1 MNKEHQILFGRI
13 KWLIV
18 LRVVLVT
25 ALLGLPLLLQL
36 NYLKSTWSITTFYF
50 LIGSTYLL
58 TILYAVFLANVKYLL
73 VFTALQ
79 LGLDLLFETA
89 LIAVTGGIE
98 SPFSFLYILT
108 IVSASIFFYRKG
120 GALMAAGATL
130 LFGLMINLHYAEFL
144 PFKSGVG
151 LGNKEIIYMLFLYMI
166 AFFTVGILSGRLS
179 ERLHEKEVGFSD
191 LRIFHEDIVQ
201 SMSSGLITT
210 DLEGKITSFN
220 RSASEITGFHSD
232 EVIGTVW
239 WEFFSWEDVRNHYRN
254 LDQAGTSQRFEGEI
268 INKKGEHCLLGV
280 TISPLRNEQGAQMGI
295 IGTFQDL
302 TQIRNLE
309 EEMRKKDRLATVG
322 EMAAGMAHEIRNP
335 LASLSGSIE
344 VLKSELRLDDES
356 RKLMEIAVKEAD
368 RLNSIITQFLL
379 YARPLPPRRRRANL
393 HSLLSETVQLI
404 KNNPEYDA
412 RINVELL
419 TSCDPLMIMIDP
431 DQIKQVF
438 WNLSINAFQAMPSGG
453 TLTIST
459 QRISSKEIRSE
470 TSPKRA
476 ESHPMIP
483 NKEKAFGGGADRV
496 EIIFK
501 DTGNGIRKEDLPK
514 IFYPFFTTKSSGS
527 GLGLSIVQRV
537 IEEHF
542 GRIAVQ
548 SSPEGTEFSI
558 VLPLNEEE
566 GEVNSEAFQL
576 TRRFSWSENRGL
588 SHYSIMVK

>member
-1 MNKEHQILFGRI
+1 MNKEQKILFERMN
-13 KWLIV
+13 WLIV

-36 NYLKSTWSITTFYF
+36 NYLKNSWSFVTFYF
-50 LIGSTYLL
+50 LIGSTYFL
-58 TILYAVFLANVKYLL
+58 TILYAIFLKKIEHRLIFA
-73 VFTALQ
+73 AMQ
-79 LGLDLLFETA
+79 LSLDLLFETA

-120 GALMAAGATL
+120 GLLMASGATL
-130 LFGLMINLHYAEFL
+130 CFGTLIHLQYAEYL
-144 PFKSGVG
+144 PFKSGIG
-151 LGNKEIIYMLFLYMI
+151 LENKEIFYMLFLYMI
-166 AFFTVGILSGRLS
+166 AFFTVGTLSGRLS

-210 DLEGKITSFN
+210 DLEGKVTSFN
-220 RSASEITGFHSD
+220 RSAAEITGFRPD
-232 EVIGTVW
+232 EVIGAIW
-239 WEFFSWEDVRNHYRN
+239 WEFFSWEEIRSRYHD
-254 LDQAGTSQRFEGEI
+254 LAQAGTAQRFEGEI
-268 INKKGEHCLLGV
+268 INKKGNQCLLGV
-280 TISPLRNEQGAQMGI
+280 TISPLRNEQGSQVGI

-309 EEMRKKDRLATVG
+309 EEMQKKERLATVG

-344 VLKSELRLDDES
+344 VLKSELRLDDEN
-356 RKLMEIAVKEAD
+356 RKLMEIAVTEAA

-379 YARPLPPRRRRANL
+379 YARPAPPRLRRANL
-393 HSLLSETVQLI
+393 YTLISDTVKLI
-404 KNNPEYDA
+404 KNSPEYDT
-412 RINVELL
+412 RINVVLPN
-419 TSCDPLMIMIDP
+419 SSDPLLIMIDP

-438 WNLSINAFQAMPSGG
+438 WNLSINAFQAMPTGG

-459 QRISSKEIRSE
+459 RLLSSKPDRSDAGFRKGN
-470 TSPKRA
+470 SPSSPLKEG
-476 ESHPMIP
+476 ESTL
-483 NKEKAFGGGADRV
+483 AADQV

-514 IFYPFFTTKSSGS
+514 IFYPFFTTKNSGS

-537 IEEHF
+537 IEEH
-542 GRIAVQ
+542 GGKIEVQ
-548 SSPEGTEFSI
+548 SSPEGTGFFMRFPLEEGMA
-558 VLPLNEEE
+558 PLNSKGSNKTE
-566 GEVNSEAFQL
+566 NLSETGKRDSF
-576 TRRFSWSENRGL
+576 
-588 SHYSIMVK
+588 YSAVIK

>member
-1 MNKEHQILFGRI
+1 MNKEHQILFGRM

-36 NYLKSTWSITTFYF
+36 NYLKNTWSIPTFYF
-50 LIGSTYLL
+50 LIGSTYFL
-58 TILYAVFLANVKYLL
+58 TILYVIFLAKVKHPL

-130 LFGLMINLHYAEFL
+130 FFGTMINLQYAQFL

-151 LGNKEIIYMLFLYMI
+151 LENKEIIYMLFLYMI

-220 RSASEITGFHSD
+220 RSASEITGFRPD
-232 EVIGTVW
+232 EVIGAIW
-239 WEFFSWEDVRNHYRN
+239 WEFFSWEDVRNRYRD
-254 LDQAGTSQRFEGEI
+254 LAQAGTSQRFEGEI
-268 INKKGEHCLLGV
+268 INKKGERCLLGV
-280 TISPLRNEQGAQMGI
+280 TISPLRNEQGTQMGI

-309 EEMRKKDRLATVG
+309 EEMHKKERLATIG

-344 VLKSELRLDDES
+344 VLKSELRLDDEN

-379 YARPLPPRRRRANL
+379 YAKPLSPRRRRANL
-393 HSLLSETVQLI
+393 HALLSETVQLI

-412 RINVELL
+412 RINVVLL
-419 TSCDPLMIMIDP
+419 TSRDPLLMMIDP

-459 QRISSKEIRSE
+459 QRISSKEIKSE
-470 TSPKRA
+470 TGPKRA
-476 ESHPMIP
+476 ESHPVLS
-483 NKEKAFGGGADRV
+483 NKEEALGSGADRV

-501 DTGNGIRKEDLPK
+501 DTGEGIRKEDLPK

-542 GRIAVQ
+542 GKIAVQ

-558 VLPLNEEE
+558 ALPLDE
-566 GEVNSEAFQL
+566 GEGKANQKAFHMTQGL
-576 TRRFSWSENRGL
+576 SQVEKRGL
-588 SHYSIMVK
+588 PHYSVMVK

>member
-1 MNKEHQILFGRI
+1 MNKEQKILFGRI

-36 NYLKSTWSITTFYF
+36 NYLKNTWSIATFYF
-50 LIGSTYLL
+50 LIGSTYFL
-58 TILYAVFLANVKYLL
+58 TILYAIFLTRVKHLL
-73 VFTALQ
+73 IFTALQ

-108 IVSASIFFYRKG
+108 IVSASIFFYRRGGGLMAG
-120 GALMAAGATL
+120 GATV
-130 LFGLMINLHYAEFL
+130 LFGILIHLQYAQFL
-144 PFKSGVG
+144 PFKTGVG
-151 LGNKEIIYMLFLYMI
+151 LENKEILYMLFLYMI
-166 AFFTVGILSGRLS
+166 SFFTVGILSGRLS

-210 DLEGKITSFN
+210 DLEGRITSFN
-220 RSASEITGFHSD
+220 RSASEITGFRPD
-232 EVIGTVW
+232 EVIGAIW
-239 WEFFSWEDVRNHYRN
+239 WEFFSWEDVRNHYRH
-254 LDQAGTSQRFEGEI
+254 LAQAEGSQRFEGEI
-268 INKKGEHCLLGV
+268 VNKRGDRCLLGV
-280 TISPLRNEQGAQMGI
+280 TISPLRNEPGAQIGI

-309 EEMRKKDRLATVG
+309 EEMHKKERLATIG

-344 VLKSELRLDDES
+344 VLKSELRLDDEN

-379 YARPLPPRRRRANL
+379 YARPLPPRRKRANL
-393 HSLLSETVQLI
+393 HALLSETAQLI

-412 RINVELL
+412 RINVVLL
-419 TSCDPLMIMIDP
+419 AGRDPLMIMIDP
-431 DQIKQVF
+431 DQMKQVF
-438 WNLSINAFQAMPSGG
+438 WNLSINAFQAMPAGG

-459 QRISSKEIRSE
+459 RRTSSMLTTQE
-470 TSPKRA
+470 TGHRKAAKVSP
-476 ESHPMIP
+476 S
-483 NKEKAFGGGADRV
+483 NKEEAGAGADRV
-496 EIIFK
+496 EILFK
-501 DTGNGIRKEDLPK
+501 DTGEGIRKEDLPK

-542 GRIAVQ
+542 GKMKVQ
-548 SSPEGTEFSI
+548 SSPQGTEFLI
-558 VLPLNEEE
+558 TLPSDERAMTQA
-566 GEVNSEAFQL
+566 NSESPQM
-576 TRRFSWSENRGL
+576 THTL
-588 SHYSIMVK
+588 SRIEIRALPHYSSMVK

>member
-1 MNKEHQILFGRI
+1 MNKEGKILFGRI

-25 ALLGLPLLLQL
+25 VLLGLPLLLQL
-36 NYLKSTWSITTFYF
+36 NYFKNTWSIVTFYF
-50 LIGSTYLL
+50 LIGSTYFL
-58 TILYAVFLANVKYLL
+58 TILYVTFLPKIKRLL
-73 VFTALQ
+73 AFTALQ

-89 LIAVTGGIE
+89 LITVTGGIE

-120 GALMAAGATL
+120 GVLMATGAI
-130 LFGLMINLHYAEFL
+130 LFFGGLINLQYVQLL
-144 PFKSGVG
+144 PFKGAG
-151 LGNKEIIYMLFLYMI
+151 LDNKEILYMLFLYMI

-210 DLEGKITSFN
+210 DLDGKITSFN
-220 RSASEITGFHSD
+220 RSASEITGFRAE
-232 EVIGTVW
+232 EVVGTAW
-239 WEFFSWEDVRNHYRN
+239 WDFFSWQDVRNHYRT
-254 LDQAGTSQRFEGEI
+254 LAETGAAQRFEGEI
-268 INKKGEHCLLGV
+268 INKRGDRCLLGV
-280 TISPLRNEQGAQMGI
+280 TISPLRNEQGSQIGI

-309 EEMRKKDRLATVG
+309 EEMHKKDRLATIG

-344 VLKSELRLDDES
+344 VLKSELHLEDES

-393 HSLLSETVQLI
+393 HGLLSETVQLI

-412 RINVELL
+412 RINVVLL
-419 TSCDPLMIMIDP
+419 TGHDPLMMMIDP
-431 DQIKQVF
+431 DQMKQVF
-438 WNLSINAFQAMPSGG
+438 WNLSINAFQSMPAGG

-459 QRISSKEIRSE
+459 RRISSKPVTPEAGSKK
-470 TSPKRA
+470 TFPAS
-476 ESHPMIP
+476 
-483 NKEKAFGGGADRV
+483 NKGEGAGADCV
-496 EIIFK
+496 EVSFK
-501 DTGNGIRKEDLPK
+501 DTGEGISKEDLPK
-514 IFYPFFTTKSSGS
+514 IFYPFFTTKSTGS

-542 GRIAVQ
+542 GKITVQ
-548 SSPEGTEFSI
+548 SSRQGTAFFI
-558 VLPLNEEE
+558 TLPLDE
-566 GEVNSEAFQL
+566 GGAPLNPEMFHMTEGVSQAGK
-576 TRRFSWSENRGL
+576 RIL
-588 SHYSIMVK
+588 SPYSGMIK

>member
-1 MNKEHQILFGRI
+1 M

-36 NYLKSTWSITTFYF
+36 NYFKNTWSIVTFYF
-50 LIGSTYLL
+50 LIGSTYFL
-58 TILYAVFLANVKYLL
+58 TILYVIFLPKAKRLL

-120 GALMAAGATL
+120 GVLMATGAIL
-130 LFGLMINLHYAEFL
+130 SFGALINLQYAQFL
-144 PFKSGVG
+144 PFKSGAG
-151 LGNKEIIYMLFLYMI
+151 LDDKEILYMLFLYMI

-210 DLEGKITSFN
+210 DLDGKITSFN
-220 RSASEITGFHSD
+220 RSASEITGFRPD
-232 EVIGTVW
+232 EVVGKVW
-239 WEFFSWEDVRNHYRN
+239 WDFFSWHDIQNQYRS
-254 LDQAGTSQRFEGEI
+254 LAQGETAQRFEGEI
-268 INKKGEHCLLGV
+268 INKRGDRCLLGV
-280 TISPLRNEQGAQMGI
+280 TISPLRNEQGSQIGI

-309 EEMRKKDRLATVG
+309 EEMHKKERLATIG

-344 VLKSELRLDDES
+344 VLKSELHLEDES

-379 YARPLPPRRRRANL
+379 YARPHPPRRRQANL
-393 HSLLSETVQLI
+393 HGLLSETVQLI

-412 RINVELL
+412 RINVALL
-419 TSCDPLMIMIDP
+419 TGSDPLMMMIDP
-431 DQIKQVF
+431 DQMRQVF
-438 WNLSINAFQAMPSGG
+438 WNLSINAFQSMPSGG

-459 QRISSKEIRSE
+459 RRVAAGSFAPEAGPRKVVGASSPSKKE
-470 TSPKRA
+470 
-476 ESHPMIP
+476 
-483 NKEKAFGGGADRV
+483 GGIGSDRV
-496 EIIFK
+496 EISFK
-501 DTGNGIRKEDLPK
+501 DTGEGIRKEDLPK
-514 IFYPFFTTKSSGS
+514 IFYPFFTTKSTGS

-537 IEEHF
+537 IEEHL
-542 GRIAVQ
+542 GKITVQ
-548 SSPEGTEFSI
+548 SSREGTEFSI
-558 VLPLNEEE
+558 TLPLDE
-566 GEVNSEAFQL
+566 GGPSLQPETVYMTEAISRAEKRAL
-576 TRRFSWSENRGL
+576 P
-588 SHYSIMVK
+588 HYSSMVK